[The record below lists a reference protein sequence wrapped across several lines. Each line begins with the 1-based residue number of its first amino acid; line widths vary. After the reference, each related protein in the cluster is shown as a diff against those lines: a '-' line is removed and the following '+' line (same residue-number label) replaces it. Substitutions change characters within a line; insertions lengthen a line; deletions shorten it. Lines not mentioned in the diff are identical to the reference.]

1 MEYVTLGD
9 CSVPALGLG
18 TYRMTGSAG
27 QTAIKTAI
35 EFGYRHIDTAQLYN
49 NERVVGEAIQT
60 SSIPRD
66 EFFVVTKINRNNLEY
81 DDLITSANT
90 SYEDLGNSK
99 IDLLL
104 LHAPSTTV
112 PIAESIRGLNTLQ
125 DEGLVEY
132 IGVSNYSV
140 DQLAAAQSASS
151 SPILTNQVEY
161 HPFIDQQDLLTY
173 CQSNDIML
181 TAYTPFANGK
191 IHRNTTL
198 TRLADQYDKTPAQIT
213 LRWLTQQ
220 SMVCTIPKSSQQK
233 HLQENIDIF
242 DFDLSSEDM
251 RTISELT

>member
-9 CSVPALGLG
+9 CSIPALGLG
-18 TYRMTGSAG
+18 TYRMTGNAG
-27 QTAIKTAI
+27 QTAIETAI
-35 EFGYRHIDTAQLYN
+35 EIGYRHIDTAQLYN
-49 NERVVGEAIQT
+49 NEREVGEAIEA
-60 SSIPRD
+60 SSIPRE
-66 EFFVVTKINRNNLEY
+66 EFFVVTKINRNNLQY
-81 DDLITSANT
+81 DDLIASAYT
-90 SYEDLGNSK
+90 SYEELGNSK

-125 DEGLVEY
+125 DEELVEY

-140 DQLAAAQSASS
+140 DQLAAAQSVSS
-151 SPILTNQVEY
+151 TPILTNQVEY
-161 HPFIDQQDLLTY
+161 HPFIDQQELLTY

-191 IHRNTTL
+191 VHQDTAL
-198 TRLADQYDKTPAQIT
+198 TKLAQRYDKTPAQIT

-220 SMVCTIPKSSQQK
+220 SLVSAIPKSSQEK

-242 DFDLSSEDM
+242 DFELSSEDIQ
-251 RTISELT
+251 TISELA